1 MGKKFNRKAA
11 EEPVIEKDTIE
22 VVSDGETEIFEV
34 PKEELKEALKEAEP
48 AEKRNYMARVTGV
61 DLLNVRSVPNG
72 AIIGQVSKGVELK
85 ILDVNPKQ
93 EAGED
98 WFNVCTPIGME
109 GWAMS
114 KFLFLYEEG
123 KYKEV

>member
-1 MGKKFNRKAA
+1 MGKKFNRKVT
-11 EEPVIEKDTIE
+11 EEPVVEKDVID
-22 VVSDGETEIFEV
+22 VVSDGEKEIFEI
-34 PKEELKEALKEAEP
+34 PTEELKASLKEAEP

-61 DLLNVRSVPNG
+61 DLLNVRAIPNG

>member
-1 MGKKFNRKAA
+1 MGKKFNRKAI
-11 EEPVIEKDTIE
+11 EEPVVEKDVIG
-22 VVSDGETEIFEV
+22 VVSDGEKEIFEI
-34 PKEELKEALKEAEP
+34 PTEELKESLKEAEP

-61 DLLNVRSVPNG
+61 DLLNVRSTPNG